1 MGYLS
6 PTMLRTIKQL
16 EITTRRMLNGSLV
29 GDSRSALKGSGLEFD
44 QIREYQQG
52 DDVRFVDWRASA
64 RADKL
69 LVKQYIEERNRTVLI
84 AVDCSASSLY
94 GSGEFSRYERM
105 AQVASVLALAA
116 DYGKDQTA
124 LMLFT
129 DEVEA
134 FVPVGKGRTHV
145 RALMEILFTHKPQS
159 KKTCLGAALEQAAK
173 LKRSDTI
180 FCLLSDFIDES
191 YDTELAVLARRYD
204 LVAVHCRDAREK
216 LFPSCGFVAVRDSE
230 SDQDV
235 CFDTRGKQGA
245 ALNTFLRERD
255 EEIKGLF
262 KRLRIDSL
270 EISSDEEFWRPL
282 ISFFRRRMSY

>member
-1 MGYLS
+1 MRYLS
-6 PTMLRTIKQL
+6 PTVLKTIKQI

-52 DDVRFVDWRASA
+52 DDVRFVDWRATA

-94 GSGEFSRYERM
+94 GSGALSRYDLM

-129 DEVEA
+129 DEVELFIPA
-134 FVPVGKGRTHV
+134 GKGHSHV
-145 RALMEILFTHKPQS
+145 RSIMEALFTHKARGV
-159 KKTCLGAALEQAAK
+159 KTSLRAVFERAAQ

-180 FCLLSDFIDES
+180 FFLLSDFIDEA
-191 YDTELAVLARRYD
+191 YDTEMAALARRYD
-204 LVAVHCRDAREK
+204 IVAVQCRDARERT
-216 LFPSCGFVAVRDSE
+216 FPLCGFVAVKDSE
-230 SDQDV
+230 SGQEII
-235 CFDTRGKQGA
+235 FDTRGKQGVL
-245 ALNTFLRERD
+245 LNSFLRDRD
-255 EEIKGLF
+255 VALKRLF
-262 KRLRIDSL
+262 KKLRIDSL
-270 EISSDEEFWRPL
+270 ELSSDEEFWRTL
-282 ISFFRRRMSY
+282 ITFFRRRMSY

>member
-1 MGYLS
+1 MSYIS
-6 PTMLRTIKQL
+6 PTVLKTIKQL
-16 EITTRRMLNGSLV
+16 EITTRRMLSGSLV

-94 GSGEFSRYERM
+94 SSGDLSRYERM

-116 DYGKDQTA
+116 DYGKDQTL

-129 DEVEA
+129 DEVELFIPA
-134 FVPVGKGRTHV
+134 GKGHTHV
-145 RALMEILFTHKPQS
+145 RALMEALFTHKPRSS
-159 KKTCLGAALEQAAK
+159 KTSLKAAFERAAQ

-180 FCLLSDFIDES
+180 VFLFSDFIDES
-191 YDTELAVLARRYD
+191 YDTEIAVLAARYD
-204 LVAVHCRDAREK
+204 VVAVHCRDARER
-216 LFPSCGFVAVRDSE
+216 LFPSCGFISVQDSE
-230 SDQDV
+230 SAQGV
-235 CFDTRGKQGA
+235 CFDTRGKCGNS
-245 ALNTFLRERD
+245 LNDFLSERD
-255 EEIKGLF
+255 KSIKRLF
-262 KRLRIDSL
+262 KKLRIDCL
-270 EISSDEEFWRPL
+270 EISLEEDFWRSL
-282 ISFFRRRMSY
+282 IAFFRRRMSY

>member
-1 MGYLS
+1 MRYIS
-6 PTMLRTIKQL
+6 PTVLKTIKQL

-52 DDVRFVDWRASA
+52 DDVRFVDWRATA

-84 AVDCSASSLY
+84 AVDCSGSSLY
-94 GSGEFSRYERM
+94 GSGQSSRYELM

-129 DEVEA
+129 DEVEL
-134 FVPVGKGRTHV
+134 FIPVGKGHTHV
-145 RALMEILFTHKPQS
+145 RSIMEALFTHKPRS
-159 KKTCLGAALEQAAK
+159 VKTSLSAAFERAAL

-180 FCLLSDFIDES
+180 FFLLSDFIDEA
-191 YDTELAVLARRYD
+191 YDTEMAVLAGRYD
-204 LVAVHCRDAREK
+204 VVAVQCRDAHERS
-216 LFPSCGFVAVRDSE
+216 FPSCGFVPVQDSE
-230 SDQDV
+230 SGRETI
-235 CFDTRGKQGA
+235 FDTRGKQGV
-245 ALNTFLRERD
+245 LLDSFLRDRD
-255 EEIKGLF
+255 EALKRLF
-262 KRLRIDSL
+262 KKLRIDSL
-270 EISSDEEFWRPL
+270 ELSSDEEFWRTL
-282 ISFFRRRMSY
+282 ITFFRRRMSY